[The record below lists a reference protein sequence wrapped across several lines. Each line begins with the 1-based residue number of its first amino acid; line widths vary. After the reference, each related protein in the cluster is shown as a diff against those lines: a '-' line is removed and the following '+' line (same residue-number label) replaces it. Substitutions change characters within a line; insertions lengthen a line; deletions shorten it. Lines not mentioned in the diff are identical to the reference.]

1 MRLNGSGRPRAAA
14 TAATVPSMTTRMLRN
29 VTVSVAALT
38 LICASCSSGGSSDGQ
53 AEATTTAAAPTTI
66 ARPAGPSAKVATLT
80 GGKGIQLLSPTP
92 GPDLDEAGYL
102 EQEYSA
108 SGTATAYALAGGAKA
123 FPRNGEMTLTPTS
136 KAGYTT
142 RFVVRRPKNPDDFN
156 GTVVVE
162 WNNVSGGLDV
172 APDWTYTADEIVRSG
187 FAWVGVSTQ
196 MIGIEGGPV
205 AVSTPVSEMGGA
217 GKGIKS
223 LDPARYGG
231 LHHPGDAYSY
241 DIYTQVAR
249 ALRANTGAVKPLG
262 YLRPEHVLA
271 MGESQSAYAL
281 TTYYDGV
288 QPLTGAFDGF
298 LVHSRG
304 GAALP
309 LGEPGEPTDISS
321 AVTSTVPVEFRTD
334 LSAPVIAV
342 ETETDVVGIL
352 KYLPARQA
360 DNAHL
365 RVWEVAGTAHVDLY
379 QLGEAVAK
387 LFACP
392 GGVNAGPDH
401 FVVAAALAKLQAWV
415 TRGTAPPRGDRLR
428 VNAQETDYVRDA
440 AGIAAGGIRTPEVDV
455 PVDLLSGLP
464 PADSGDASVAC
475 LLAGSTTPIPA
486 ADLAKR
492 YDSRAAYLAAYEAAT
507 DKAID
512 AGFVLPADRQA
523 MLDDAQPGRIPAAD
537 GSPSQTSTP
546 EHAPSAPATTDAGHR
561 DRSQK

>member
-1 MRLNGSGRPRAAA
+1 MNLRRA
-14 TAATVPSMTTRMLRN
+14 TIPL
-29 VTVSVAALT
+29 AALT
-38 LICASCSSGGSSDGQ
+38 VLLAACSSGGSGDG
-53 AEATTTAAAPTTI
+53 AADVTTTAPPTTV
-66 ARPAGPSAKVATLT
+66 ARPAGPAAKVAPLT

-92 GPDLDEAGYL
+92 GPDLDKAGYV

-108 SGTATAYALAGGAKA
+108 SGTAAAYALAAGAKTY
-123 FPRNGEMTLTPTS
+123 PRNGEMKLTPTS
-136 KAGYTT
+136 KAGYVT
-142 RFVVRRPKNPDDFN
+142 RFVVRRPEDPSKFN

-249 ALRANTGAVKPLG
+249 ALRANAGAVKPLG
-262 YLRPEHVLA
+262 DLHPEHVLA

-309 LGEPGEPTDISS
+309 LGEPGKPTDISA
-321 AVTSTVPVEFRTD
+321 AVGSSDPVRFRTD
-334 LSAPVIAV
+334 VTAPVIAV

-352 KYLPARQA
+352 KYLPARQ
-360 DNAHL
+360 DDDDHL

-392 GGVNAGPDH
+392 GGVNAGPAH

-415 TRGTAPPRGDRLR
+415 TDGTVPPRGDRLR
-428 VNAQETDYVRDA
+428 VNAEKTDYVRDA
-440 AGIAAGGIRTPEVDV
+440 DGIAEGGIRTPEVDV
-455 PVDLLSGLP
+455 PVDVLSGLP
-464 PADSGDASVAC
+464 AASSGASVAC
-475 LLAGSTTPIPA
+475 LLAGSTTPIPEA
-486 ADLAKR
+486 VLTER
-492 YDSRAAYLAAYEAAT
+492 YDSRADYLAAYEAAT
-507 DKAID
+507 DEAID

-523 MLDDAQPGRIPAAD
+523 MLDDARPDRIPQAGGPAT
-537 GSPSQTSTP
+537 GSTATASTTP
-546 EHAPSAPATTDAGHR
+546 ESTTTAHTGPDGEPA
-561 DRSQK
+561 DRSHR